1 MNAAE
6 PHTVTWH
13 SSLTRES
20 DVKSAQFKLMGG
32 VDKTLRNYSSN
43 NSVGTFERCKMFL
56 SSLK

>member
-6 PHTVTWH
+6 LHTVTWH

-43 NSVGTFERCKMFL
+43 NSVGTFE
-56 SSLK
+56 